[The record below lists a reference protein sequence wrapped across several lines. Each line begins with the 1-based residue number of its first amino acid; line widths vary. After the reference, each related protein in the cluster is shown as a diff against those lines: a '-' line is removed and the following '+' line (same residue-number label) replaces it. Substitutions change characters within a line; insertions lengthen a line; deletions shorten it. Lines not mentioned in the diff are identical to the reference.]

1 MNAAGTRALW
11 LAGEL
16 ETLAK
21 LHYLAS
27 LAGAPVIL
35 SDDEALA
42 LRKPLA
48 SYGPGAEKV

>member
-21 LHYLAS
+21 LDYLVS

-35 SDDEALA
+35 SDDETLA
-42 LRKPLA
+42 LRERA
-48 SYGPGAEKV
+48 AFYGPSSEKV